1 MARELPVET
10 TGFAGAASA
19 TTLSSPPSDSH
30 LKRQMSAK
38 KPLRL
43 TVAVA
48 KLVVLGRSQRD
59 AIEALKHVDGN
70 DVHDALAWLE
80 RRARAAA

>member
-1 MARELPVET
+1 
-10 TGFAGAASA
+10 
-19 TTLSSPPSDSH
+19 
-30 LKRQMSAK
+30 
-38 KPLRL
+38 
-43 TVAVA
+43 VA
-48 KLVVLGRSQRD
+48 KIVMLGYSQRD